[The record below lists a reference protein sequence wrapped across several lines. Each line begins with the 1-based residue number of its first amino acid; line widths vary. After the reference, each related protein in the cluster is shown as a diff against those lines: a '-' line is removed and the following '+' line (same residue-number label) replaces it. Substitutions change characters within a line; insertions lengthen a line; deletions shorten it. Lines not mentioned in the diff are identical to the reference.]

1 MPNDQPS
8 RRPAVAAWAAL
19 LQVHATL
26 VPELDAELRKAAG
39 LPLTWYD
46 VLLELDAAG
55 PMRMSD
61 LGERVVLSRT
71 RVSRLVAE
79 LEANGLLTRE
89 SNPDDGRSALVA
101 ISDLGRRRFREAAPH
116 YLDGIERALGA
127 HLDPAEL
134 TALAG
139 SLRKVLGATRLPPP
153 QPPRR

>member
-1 MPNDQPS
+1 MPNEPSS

-19 LQVHATL
+19 LQVHAAL

-61 LGERVVLSRT
+61 LGEKVVLSRT

-79 LEANGLLTRE
+79 LETNGLLRRE
-89 SNPDDGRSALVA
+89 NNPDDGRSALVA
-101 ISDLGRRRFREAAPH
+101 ITDLGKQRFREAAPH
-116 YLDGIERALGA
+116 YLDGIERRLGA
-127 HLDPAEL
+127 HADPAEL
-134 TALAG
+134 AALAAT
-139 SLRKVLGATRLPPP
+139 LRKVLGATDLA
-153 QPPRR
+153 PPRRR

>member
-1 MPNDQPS
+1 MPTDQPS
-8 RRPAVAAWAAL
+8 RRAAVAAWAAL
-19 LQVHATL
+19 LQVHAAF
-26 VPELDAELRKAAG
+26 VPELDAELRRATG

-61 LGERVVLSRT
+61 LGEKVVLSRT

-79 LEANGLLTRE
+79 LEANGLLRRE

-116 YLDGIERALGA
+116 YLAGIERRLGA
-127 HLDPAEL
+127 NVSAAEL
-134 TALAG
+134 EAVAVT
-139 SLRKVLGATRLPPP
+139 LRTVLGGP
-153 QPPRR
+153 

>member
-19 LQVHATL
+19 LQVHAAF
-26 VPELDAELRKAAG
+26 VPELDAELRKATG

-61 LGERVVLSRT
+61 LGDKVVLSRT

-79 LEANGLLTRE
+79 LEADGLLRRE
-89 SNPDDGRSALVA
+89 TNPDDGRSALVA
-101 ISDLGRRRFREAAPH
+101 ISDLGRQRFREAAPH
-116 YLDGIERALGA
+116 YLAGIERRLGA
-127 HLDPAEL
+127 HVSAAEL
-134 TALAG
+134 AAVADT
-139 SLRKVLGATRLPPP
+139 LRKVLGGP
-153 QPPRR
+153 